1 MGQIHTDE
9 EQLKTVVENA
19 VDASVSRAFKK
30 YGGSGRR
37 RGIGI
42 KGVIIIVVLVL
53 GVLFG
58 TKLYLSWQVNH
69 KQVKPV
75 EDHDLTLE
83 NTGIFGFKAADFEK
97 PVLGLAEQKKLLI
110 VEERDAS
117 VNTTI
122 TDTGFL
128 NWSIFNKSQLLTI
141 HGTGEYTI
149 DLTKITEDDI
159 SLDEEKYQ
167 VTISIPHAELHSV
180 VFDPDK
186 TEVGDTQRGWLAFGD
201 VKLTAEQNKEFESK
215 AVDKLTDSL
224 SAEGPLQ
231 QADDF
236 ARMQAYET
244 YEPIIEKVSPAYKVK
259 IAFQDTSGEAVTSSS
274 SAVSASSGVSAAS

>member
-1 MGQIHTDE
+1 MDQIHTDE
-9 EQLKTVVENA
+9 EQLRTVVEDA

-30 YGGSGRR
+30 YGGAGKR

-42 KGVIIIVVLVL
+42 KGVIVIVVLVL
-53 GVLFG
+53 AAVFG
-58 TKLYLSWQVNH
+58 LKFYFSWQANH

-97 PVLGLAEQKKLLI
+97 PILGLAQQQKLLI

-122 TDTGFL
+122 TDTGLF
-128 NWSIFNKSQLLTI
+128 NWAIFNKSQLLTI

-149 DLTKITEDDI
+149 DLTEITADDI
-159 SLDEEKYQ
+159 SLDEDTYQ
-167 VTISIPHAELHSV
+167 VTIRIPHAELHSV

-186 TEVGDTQRGWLAFGD
+186 TEVGDTSRGWLAFGD
-201 VKLTAEQNKEFESK
+201 IKLTAEQNKEFEAE

-224 SAEGPLQ
+224 SAEGPLK

-259 IAFQDTSGEAVTSSS
+259 IELQDTSEEAVNASSGS
-274 SAVSASSGVSAAS
+274 VSASSVAAAS